1 MAQKKFLIIHR
12 ANGFTLLEVL
22 LSITILSTVA
32 IGMFYFFTNAMKY
45 TTYNQGKTVAINIA
59 RGVLAYMERLDFA
72 TLKQYVDNEIHHS
85 DKPFVQLDA
94 SYCNLQLF
102 DNEQVCEAILRP
114 TINNVTY
121 DETRIHVFLIPY
133 NDKKAWDELQTTPP
147 EEFPASLKK
156 KIRNENIANL
166 DTDLQNYLLKIYVI
180 VRWGDRADESEWVE
194 GVIANETIR

>member
-1 MAQKKFLIIHR
+1 MAQKKFPIISR
-12 ANGFTLLEVL
+12 VNGFTLLEVL

-59 RGVLAYMERLDFA
+59 RGVLAYMERLDFTA
-72 TLKQYVDNEIHHS
+72 LKQYVDKELHDSNM
-85 DKPFVQLDA
+85 PFVQLNA
-94 SYCNLQLF
+94 SSCNLPLF
-102 DNEQVCEAILRP
+102 EEKQVCEALLRP

-133 NDKKAWDELQTTPP
+133 NDKEAWDKLQASPP

-156 KIRNENIANL
+156 KIHNENIENL

>member
-1 MAQKKFLIIHR
+1 MAQKKFPIIHR

-59 RGVLAYMERLDFA
+59 RGVLAYMERLDFT
-72 TLKQYVDNEIHHS
+72 TLKQYVDKELHDSNM
-85 DKPFVQLDA
+85 PFVKLNA
-94 SYCNLQLF
+94 SSCNLPLF
-102 DNEQVCEAILRP
+102 EEKQVCEALLRP

-133 NDKKAWDELQTTPP
+133 NDKEAWDKLKASPP
-147 EEFPASLKK
+147 EEFPASLKEE
-156 KIRNENIANL
+156 IRNENIENL